1 MKKRTAIFFTA
12 FIALAL
18 FGSSC
23 DTSEH
28 DGATERGMTATPV
41 VNSETYPPSAA
52 ATGAT
57 HSVADITGA
66 PNSTVGKAVTV
77 VATIDEVYS
86 PRAFKLIEDPS
97 LTGDANRGLLALIPK
112 VGSFPNIDD
121 QWKNNKARVTGVV
134 QRMTPKDVEREIGW
148 ELQPNFESKFKGKPV
163 LIVRS
168 VERLN
173 K

>member
-18 FGSSC
+18 FGAGC
-23 DTSEH
+23 DTAGHEN
-28 DGATERGMTATPV
+28 APERGITVAPTATPMM
-41 VNSETYPPSAA
+41 NSETYPPSAA

-148 ELQPNFESKFKGKPV
+148 ELQ
-163 LIVRS
+163 
-168 VERLN
+168 
-173 K
+173 